1 MKVKNISQ
9 AVINIDGKFILPNQ
23 CGIVGVEWGKNP
35 VVKAY
40 VKEKMITI
48 EKEKGVAK
56 DVSVDDMVVDIAKL
70 SKESSKSALTAFAK
84 KYNVNVEGAET
95 AEDIYSVIFAFVNMA
110 KKNVNGN

>member
-23 CGIVGVEWGKNP
+23 CGIVGDEWGKNP

-48 EKEKGVAK
+48 EEGTAKEANI
-56 DVSVDDMVVDIAKL
+56 DDMVADLAEL
-70 SKESSKSALTAFAK
+70 SAESSKRALNAFAK
-84 KYNVNVEGAET
+84 KYGINVEGAET
-95 AEDIYSVIFAFVNMA
+95 TEDIYSVIFAFVNMA
-110 KKNVNGN
+110 KKDVNGN